1 MKLLFSGRMS
11 AQCVE
16 KLIPDL
22 MKYLLASIS
31 GTLVHYCLMAALIRQ
46 FDVSVLSASTSGAIT
61 GAMIIYLLNYFCT
74 FRSHKRHMESASR
87 FFIVAALGLAM
98 NGLVLTAVIDCL
110 GVHYLVA
117 QCVATGA
124 VFGLSFSINRAWTF

>member
-1 MKLLFSGRMS
+1 M
-11 AQCVE
+11 E
-16 KLIPDL
+16 KLMPDL

-31 GTLVHYCLMAALIRQ
+31 GTLVHYGLMITLIRQ
-46 FDVSVLSASTSGAIT
+46 FQVSVLSASTFGAIT

-74 FRSHKRHMESASR
+74 FRSRKRHMESVSK

-98 NGLVLTAVIDCL
+98 NGLVLTAVLDYL
-110 GVHYLVA
+110 GVHYLIA
-117 QCVATGA
+117 QCVATSA